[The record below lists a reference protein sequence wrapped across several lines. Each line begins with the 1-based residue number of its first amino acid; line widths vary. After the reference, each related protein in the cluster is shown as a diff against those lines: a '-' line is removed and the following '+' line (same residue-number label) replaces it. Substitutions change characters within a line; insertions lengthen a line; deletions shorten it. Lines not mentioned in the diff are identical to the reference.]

1 MSVTRYSIV
10 SFWVQKPGEII
21 SFQHKISAYL
31 KRCTGFKLSL
41 VGSMDPSLL
50 NCEIGRISASFNS
63 LKEEA
68 ITSALRYEETVTQ
81 DFQDLAVELH
91 PGQIVS
97 GVYVDAAL
105 HEEFTPYKVQLYLRC
120 TDKEGQTQ
128 NQKGSCTTT

>member
-10 SFWVQKPGEII
+10 SFWLQKPGEII
-21 SFQHKISAYL
+21 SFQHKIPAYL

-41 VGSMDPSLL
+41 VGSMDSSLL

-68 ITSALRYEETVTQ
+68 ITSALRSEETVTQ
-81 DFQDLAVELH
+81 DFQELAVHLH
-91 PGQIVS
+91 PVQIVS
-97 GVYVDAAL
+97 GVYVDTAL

>member
-1 MSVTRYSIV
+1 MLVSRYSIV

-21 SFQHKISAYL
+21 SFQHKIPAYL

-41 VGSMDPSLL
+41 IGSMDASLL

-68 ITSALRYEETVTQ
+68 ITSALKYEETVTQ
-81 DFQDLAVELH
+81 DFQELAVHLH

-97 GVYVDAAL
+97 GVYVDNAL
-105 HEEFTPYKVQLYLRC
+105 HEELTPYKVQLYLRC

>member
-1 MSVTRYSIV
+1 MAVTRYSIV
-10 SFWVQKPGEII
+10 SLLVQKSGEII
-21 SFQHKISAYL
+21 SFQHKIPAYL

-41 VGSMDPSLL
+41 VGSMDASLL
-50 NCEIGRISASFNS
+50 NCEIGRLSASFNS

-68 ITSALRYEETVTQ
+68 ISTNLIHQELEAQ

-97 GVYVDAAL
+97 GVYVDTAL
-105 HEEFTPYKVQLYLRC
+105 HEDFTPYKVQLYLRC

-128 NQKGSCTTT
+128 NQKD

>member
-21 SFQHKISAYL
+21 SFQHKIPAYL

-41 VGSMDPSLL
+41 VGSMDASLL

-68 ITSALRYEETVTQ
+68 ITSALRYEETVTKE
-81 DFQDLAVELH
+81 FQELAVHLH

-128 NQKGSCTTT
+128 NQKGSCSTT

>member
-1 MSVTRYSIV
+1 MLVTRYSIV
-10 SFWVQKPGEII
+10 SFWVQKHGEII
-21 SFQHKISAYL
+21 SFQHKIPAYL

-41 VGSMDPSLL
+41 VGSMDSSLL
-50 NCEIGRISASFNS
+50 NCEIGRISSSFNS

-68 ITSALRYEETVTQ
+68 ITSVLKYEETVTQ
-81 DFQDLAVELH
+81 DFQELDVHLH

>member
-21 SFQHKISAYL
+21 SFQHKIPAYL
-31 KRCTGFKLSL
+31 KRCTCFKLSL

-50 NCEIGRISASFNS
+50 NCEVGRISASFNS

-81 DFQDLAVELH
+81 DFQELAVDLH

-105 HEEFTPYKVQLYLRC
+105 HEDFTPYKVQLYLRC
-120 TDKEGQTQ
+120 TDKEGQTEK
-128 NQKGSCTTT
+128 QKVSCTTT

>member
-10 SFWVQKPGEII
+10 SFWVQKSGEII
-21 SFQHKISAYL
+21 SFQHKIPAYL

-41 VGSMDPSLL
+41 IGSMDASLL

-68 ITSALRYEETVTQ
+68 ITANLIHQELEAQ
-81 DFQDLAVELH
+81 DFQELDVHLH

>member
-21 SFQHKISAYL
+21 SFQHKIPAYL

-41 VGSMDPSLL
+41 IGSMDASLL

-68 ITSALRYEETVTQ
+68 ITANLIHQELEAQ
-81 DFQDLAVELH
+81 DFQELDVHLH

-105 HEEFTPYKVQLYLRC
+105 QEEFRPYKVQLYLRC
-120 TDKEGQTQ
+120 TDKEGQTE

>member
-21 SFQHKISAYL
+21 SFQHKIPAYL

-41 VGSMDPSLL
+41 IGSMDASLL

-68 ITSALRYEETVTQ
+68 ITTTLIHHELEAQ
-81 DFQDLAVELH
+81 DFQELAVHLH

-97 GVYVDAAL
+97 GVYVDTAL
-105 HEEFTPYKVQLYLRC
+105 NEEFTPYKVQLYLRC
-120 TDKEGQTQ
+120 TDKEGQTK

>member
-21 SFQHKISAYL
+21 SFQHKIPAYL

-41 VGSMDPSLL
+41 VGSMDTSHL

-105 HEEFTPYKVQLYLRC
+105 HDEFTPYKVQLYLRC

>member
-10 SFWVQKPGEII
+10 SLRVQKPGEII
-21 SFQHKISAYL
+21 SFQHKIPAYL
-31 KRCTGFKLSL
+31 KRCTGFKISL
-41 VGSMDPSLL
+41 VSFIDSQYL
-50 NCEIGRISASFNS
+50 NCELGRLSASFNS

-68 ITSALRYEETVTQ
+68 ITTNLIHQELEVQ

-97 GVYVDAAL
+97 GVYVDEQLSEA
-105 HEEFTPYKVQLYLRC
+105 FKPYRVNLYLRC

-128 NQKGSCTTT
+128 NQ

>member
-21 SFQHKISAYL
+21 SFQHKIPAYL
-31 KRCTGFKLSL
+31 KRCTGFRLSL
-41 VGSMDPSLL
+41 IGSMDSSLL

-68 ITSALRYEETVTQ
+68 ITTTLIHHELEAQ
-81 DFQDLAVELH
+81 DFQELAVHLH

-97 GVYVDAAL
+97 GVYVDSL
-105 HEEFTPYKVQLYLRC
+105 LSEDFTPYKVQLYLRC

-128 NQKGSCTTT
+128 NQKG

>member
-10 SFWVQKPGEII
+10 SFWVQKPSEII
-21 SFQHKISAYL
+21 SFQHKIPAYL
-31 KRCTGFKLSL
+31 KLCTGFKLSL
-41 VGSMDPSLL
+41 IGSMDASLL

-81 DFQDLAVELH
+81 DFQDLAVELN

-128 NQKGSCTTT
+128 NQKGSCSTT

>member
-10 SFWVQKPGEII
+10 SLRVQKPGEII
-21 SFQHKISAYL
+21 SFQHKIPAYL
-31 KRCTGFKLSL
+31 KRCTGFKISL
-41 VGSMDPSLL
+41 VSFIDSQYL
-50 NCEIGRISASFNS
+50 NCELGRLSASFNS

-68 ITSALRYEETVTQ
+68 ITTNLIHQELEVQ

-97 GVYVDAAL
+97 GVYVDTML
-105 HEEFTPYKVQLYLRC
+105 CEEFKPYRVNLYLRC

-128 NQKGSCTTT
+128 NQ

>member
-1 MSVTRYSIV
+1 
-10 SFWVQKPGEII
+10 
-21 SFQHKISAYL
+21 
-31 KRCTGFKLSL
+31 
-41 VGSMDPSLL
+41 MDASLL

-68 ITSALRYEETVTQ
+68 ITANLIHQELEAQ
-81 DFQDLAVELH
+81 DFQELDVHLH

-97 GVYVDAAL
+97 GVYVDTAL

-128 NQKGSCTTT
+128 NQNGSCTTT

>member
-1 MSVTRYSIV
+1 MLVSRYSIV
-10 SFWVQKPGEII
+10 SFWVQKPSEII
-21 SFQHKISAYL
+21 SFQHKIPAYL
-31 KRCTGFKLSL
+31 KRCTGFKISPASFL
-41 VGSMDPSLL
+41 DPKNV
-50 NCEIGRISASFNS
+50 NCELGRLSASFNS

-68 ITSALRYEETVTQ
+68 ITTTLIHHDLEAQ
-81 DFQDLAVELH
+81 DFQELDVDLH

-105 HEEFTPYKVQLYLRC
+105 HEEFTSYKVQLYLRC